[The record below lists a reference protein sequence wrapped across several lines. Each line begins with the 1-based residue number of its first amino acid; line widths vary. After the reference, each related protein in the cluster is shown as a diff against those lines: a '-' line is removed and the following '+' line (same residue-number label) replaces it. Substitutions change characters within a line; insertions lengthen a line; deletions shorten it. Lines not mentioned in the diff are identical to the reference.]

1 MKNYVLVIL
10 LSTLSL
16 FFTVKAEVPNWSFP
30 EPEEYALHLVELC
43 KPESSSAIFIA
54 ILRDEGLTKE
64 QVSSHLPQGASER
77 LRLTHVVQENLNDLF
92 EYPNVAAISYYAFRA
107 QSCANEKGEGKA
119 PTFTPPHRHSPRQQA
134 FTNPPPPTTDRHSF
148 ISNNDELICC

>member
-77 LRLTHVVQENLNDLF
+77 LRLTHVVQENINDLF

-119 PTFTPPHRHSPRQQA
+119 AIRFASIA
-134 FTNPPPPTTDRHSF
+134 
-148 ISNNDELICC
+148 NDVITCQNTYSIENRPALAACIRKFMK